1 MDAHAEEPQ
10 QRKSLKATVKNMI
23 RETKLHIVHVGY
35 KVNSVRDVDA
45 RHSPWDSCCKT
56 TLTESKPEDAAARR

>member
-1 MDAHAEEPQ
+1 MDAAEEPH

-35 KVNSVRDVDA
+35 KVNSVRDVDP
-45 RHSPWDSCCKT
+45 RHSTFRCDFK
-56 TLTESKPEDAAARR
+56 LFY